1 MADQQQAA
9 AIGLKL
15 AFQPFDGRQV
25 QVVGRLVEQQDVGG
39 RDQGAAQGR
48 APRLPA
54 GQGPRAAVAGKA
66 EAVQHGIDPVQGILI
81 VGRQALRDEVVDGR
95 VAVERRLLRQIR
107 DPRAGLEKAFA
118 VVGQDLPGQQFH
130 EGGFAAA
137 VASNQAHLFAPRDA
151 EIDFLE
157 HRQTAESDRGA
168 HQRDQ
173 GRSRCHD
180 WML

>member
-1 MADQQQAA
+1 M
-9 AIGLKL
+9 
-15 AFQPFDGRQV
+15 
-25 QVVGRLVEQQDVGG
+25 
-39 RDQGAAQGR
+39 
-48 APRLPA
+48 
-54 GQGPRAAVAGKA
+54 
-66 EAVQHGIDPVQGILI
+66 QGILV
-81 VGRQALRDEVVDGR
+81 VGRQAFRDEVVDGR

-118 VVGQDLPGQQFH
+118 VVGQDLPGQQLH

-137 VASNQAHLFAPRDA
+137 VASDQAHLVAPRDA
-151 EIDFLE
+151 EIYLLE